1 MEFQRQIEEADTA
14 LKGRVISWN
23 SVFVLPVPN
32 KTDEPLA

>member
-1 MEFQRQIEEADTA
+1 MEFQRQIEEADSA

-32 KTDEPLA
+32 KADESLA